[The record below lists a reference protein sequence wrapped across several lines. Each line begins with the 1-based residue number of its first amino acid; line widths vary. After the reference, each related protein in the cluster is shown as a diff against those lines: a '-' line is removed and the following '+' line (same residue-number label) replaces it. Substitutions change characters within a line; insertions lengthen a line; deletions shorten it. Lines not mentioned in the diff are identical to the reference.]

1 MLQFHIETRVN
12 LIKNF
17 NKEDN
22 SPDSHLGNIPLLP
35 LAIHTLKVFY
45 LRHAFYAR
53 SETVTASLWP
63 EIYFESCK
71 LRIVSY
77 DRQL

>member
-1 MLQFHIETRVN
+1 MLKFHIETRVN

-22 SPDSHLGNIPLLP
+22 SPDSHLGNIPLLQ

-53 SETVTASLWP
+53 SKTVTASLWP
-63 EIYFESCK
+63 KTYFESCEF
-71 LRIVSY
+71 RIVS
-77 DRQL
+77 Q